1 MSTAVMSASALYEF
15 GDLLYKSNN
24 NNGGSGGLQK
34 PAAARWNS
42 VSTTSSSSD
51 SRAVGSPVV
60 GGSAGLVG
68 LQPLS
73 RRNSNPV
80 GNGCTNTLGI
90 FSSSSNNNNGHKFQ
104 QNTLLALASESVNS
118 GSNNSLGSV
127 TSNPQNTAAQQ
138 HRRLDRS
145 QSEPVERTSA
155 ATVAAAAAAAVAA
168 AAAAAA
174 AKSNINTS
182 RYKTE
187 LCRPFEESGSCKYGD
202 KCQFAHGS
210 QELRTL
216 VRHPK
221 YKTELCRTFHTI
233 GFCPYGPRCHFIHNA
248 EEARAAAALAAQA
261 NGGGVSKSAIP
272 LNGPLSPQHHTG
284 SQHHHHHFY
293 HHASRP
299 KALSS
304 LGSTAESPSP
314 TSSLSESPTSLGS
327 FFSEPELYPGN
338 PFSSPPSSSSSTSS
352 SSANTAFSF
361 GQDFAPLVRPGGSF
375 GRMVRKQ
382 EQANSPPPLN
392 LPTLAPSGGVLGRR
406 NLSLGDLEGVR
417 EALVMPMREH
427 HTHVESPVGSLEALC
442 LTDAS
447 PLESPTSP
455 SGSSPKE
462 IGRLPVFNRLSR
474 KVVGVDA

>member
-24 NNGGSGGLQK
+24 NNSGSGGLQK

-42 VSTTSSSSD
+42 VSTPSSSD

-60 GGSAGLVG
+60 GNGLVG

-80 GNGCTNTLGI
+80 GISSNSFFLSSIGNGNKFSQNSLLSFTSESVNSEFGAN
-90 FSSSSNNNNGHKFQ
+90 SSSSNNNIG
-104 QNTLLALASESVNS
+104 SVNVNQS
-118 GSNNSLGSV
+118 TQHS
-127 TSNPQNTAAQQ
+127 Q

-145 QSEPVERTSA
+145 QSEPVERA
-155 ATVAAAAAAAVAA
+155 NVAMAAAAAAVAA

-202 KCQFAHGS
+202 KCQFAHGA

-221 YKTELCRTFHTI
+221 YKTELCRTFHSS

-248 EEARAAAALAAQA
+248 EEARAAAAANAAA
-261 NGGGVSKSAIP
+261 NGSGSNGVSKSGQV
-272 LNGPLSPQHHTG
+272 LSLSGSNGPLSPQQGG
-284 SQHHHHHFY
+284 SAAPQHHHHFY
-293 HHASRP
+293 HHTRP
-299 KALSS
+299 KPLSS

-314 TSSLSESPTSLGS
+314 PSSLSESPTSLSS
-327 FFSEPELYPGN
+327 FFSEPDLYPGN
-338 PFSSPPSSSSSTSS
+338 AFSSPPSSSSSS

-361 GQDFAPLVRPGGSF
+361 GQDFTSLVRPGSL
-375 GRMVRKQ
+375 GRMVRKT
-382 EQANSPPPLN
+382 EPASPPPLN
-392 LPTLAPSGGVLGRR
+392 LPSLAPSGGVLGRR
-406 NLSLGDLEGVR
+406 NLSLGDLDGVR
-417 EALVMPMREH
+417 EALVMPLAMRENPH
-427 HTHVESPVGSLEALC
+427 LESPVGSLEALC
-442 LTDAS
+442 LNDS
-447 PLESPTSP
+447 PLDSPTSP
-455 SGSSPKE
+455 DSPKE

-474 KVVGVDA
+474 KVMGVDI